1 MTRPTKEKL
10 SGTLLLTC
18 VVAAFSVIAGGCAP
32 LQLSALKMPSMKP
45 PKLSEMSGLAPGG
58 GDSESR
64 FDTVGSGAMMTTGT
78 FNEEVY
84 HKVREAKANSSIV
97 LQIVG
102 DQTPVRVLP
111 LPPASGATPQ
121 GPSVFVSTL
130 LKQTGV
136 DKRFGRM
143 EAVLYRHSTDSVEG
157 HRMEV
162 QFADRGAGDVRPES
176 DYALRAGD
184 RLVVRESQ
192 SGGISSLVDIA
203 LQR

>member
-1 MTRPTKEKL
+1 MLRPTEQKL
-10 SGTLLLTC
+10 SGTLLFTC
-18 VVAAFSVIAGGCAP
+18 VVAALSIVSGGCAP
-32 LQLSALKMPSMKP
+32 LQLSALKMPGMKRDVT
-45 PKLSEMSGLAPGG
+45 GLAPAGT
-58 GDSESR
+58 DSESR
-64 FDTVGSGAMMTTGT
+64 FDTVGSGAMISPGT

-102 DQTPVRVLP
+102 DPTPVRVLP
-111 LPPASGATPQ
+111 LPPVSGASPQ
-121 GPSVFVSTL
+121 GSSVFVSTL

-157 HRMEV
+157 HRMQV

-192 SGGISSLVDIA
+192 IGGLSSLVDMA